1 MQNTFKCNAVAV
13 SLNQLC
19 KDKRCRKPTG
29 IWHKIEGYSLHEM
42 WLDDNDQC
50 AQEFNVGCQI

>member
-1 MQNTFKCNAVAV
+1 MIGNTLVKIGFVVLKHCFNKIQTIKEMQNTFKCNAVAV

-29 IWHKIEGYSLHEM
+29 I
-42 WLDDNDQC
+42 
-50 AQEFNVGCQI
+50 